1 MRRKGAFLFSTV
13 GSDVA
18 SQVSV
23 IKKGDKVKPVVAAV
37 FLVMSFVQVASADS
51 FTFIRE
57 GREYLC
63 QATGAIPPRDPDGN
77 LDCVDHAYRGPFS
90 KEEAMRMC
98 QGSYSTAPAQCAT
111 EAYRGPFSKEEA
123 IELCLGTHSASG
135 PVDCATTAYRGPFS
149 KEESVK
155 LCYRSGT
162 LDVAEC
168 AIRAYRGPYSKEEAL
183 RLCRQEP
190 GVMLRTLKLME
201 SSSDMQIKIQ
211 QFKNQVLGLL
221 R

>member
-1 MRRKGAFLFSTV
+1 
-13 GSDVA
+13 
-18 SQVSV
+18 
-23 IKKGDKVKPVVAAV
+23 
-37 FLVMSFVQVASADS
+37 
-51 FTFIRE
+51 
-57 GREYLC
+57 
-63 QATGAIPPRDPDGN
+63 
-77 LDCVDHAYRGPFS
+77 
-90 KEEAMRMC
+90 MC